1 MRAIRLQTQIERD
14 HTLRIEL
21 PLDLAEGPAE
31 IIVLVPDSVDQRV
44 RVSRSAMLLE
54 EILPAPGDEMIL
66 PLNEPVEA
74 PGLQEIA
81 AEIDEL
87 YGRIRDLIGQRPG
100 DPELKEAI
108 RPLSQRLRKL
118 QEQEADEMEL
128 SFRQK
133 ILFDPRKG
141 RDLLERAQRILDKT

>member
-31 IIVLVPDSVDQRV
+31 IIVLVPDSSDRHV
-44 RVSRSAMLLE
+44 RASRSAMLLE
-54 EILPAPGDEMIL
+54 EILPDAGDEMIL
-66 PLNEPVEA
+66 PLNEPVA
-74 PGLQEIA
+74 VPRLKVIA

-87 YGRIRDLIGQRPG
+87 YGQIRDLIGQLPG
-100 DPELKEAI
+100 DPELKKAI
-108 RPLSQRLRKL
+108 RSLSQQLRRL
-118 QEQEADEMEL
+118 QEQEADAMEL
-128 SFRQK
+128 SFREK

-141 RDLLERAQRILDKT
+141 RELLEQALQKPRT